1 MAKLTTEEYSRT
13 MMMLSKWPRRNR
25 DMCVR
30 QLTEQAVA
38 EDAQKVAKPVKES
51 Q

>member
-13 MMMLSKWPRRNR
+13 MMVLSKWPRRNR

-30 QLTEQAVA
+30 QLVEQATA
-38 EDAQKVAKPVKES
+38 EDAAKLAKPTKEG